1 MRQTRKLRGGATP
14 SQIRAGLR
22 RSRSKSGR
30 QPSRKMVKGLY
41 ITPAAEYMERIREEA
56 EEDAEALKEM
66 DRKIRIEEKLKRM
79 EEKRKTNN
87 ILAGLFSGL
96 KIK

>member
-14 SQIRAGLR
+14 SQIRANQT
-22 RSRSKSGR
+22 RSSSKSGR
-30 QPSRKMVKGLY
+30 RLSRKRVKDLY
-41 ITPAAEYMERIREEA
+41 GAPAAEYIQRIKKEA
-56 EEDAEALKEM
+56 AEDAEALEEM
-66 DRKIRIEEKLKRM
+66 DRKIRNEEKLERKKKKR
-79 EEKRKTNN
+79 ETNK